1 MASLRAILAS
11 LEDAC
16 WILILVEFEM
26 AYSMHSF
33 RVIGFEDSWAR
44 EVTWNPR
51 VITKYTQIKAIKRV
65 FLVIS
70 ELYIYTFA
78 PKDDIFRA
86 IEAKA
91 LFVNNFQKYDE
102 CKKCKGLYTF
112 L

>member
-11 LEDAC
+11 PEDAC
-16 WILILVEFEM
+16 WILIFVEFEM
-26 AYSMHSF
+26 AYSMQSF
-33 RVIGFEDSWAR
+33 RLITFEDSWAR
-44 EVTWNPR
+44 DSSTDPR

-70 ELYIYTFA
+70 DLYIYTFA
-78 PKDDIFRA
+78 PKKDIFRA